1 MDRQTEQAL
10 FARLA
15 REPKLEEWL
24 RGRLEAEVSILLV
37 NNDLEN
43 LRKAQGRAQIVN
55 QMLDLLAA
63 ARRSL

>member
-24 RGRLEAEVSILLV
+24 RGKLQAEVNVLLV
-37 NNDLEN
+37 NNDLEQ
-43 LRKAQGRAQIVN
+43 LRKAQGRAQFIN
-55 QMLDLLAA
+55 QVLDQLDA